1 MKIEFYGASEGVT
14 GSCHILK
21 FAGKNIL
28 LDCGMYQGKDVEQGG
43 NDTFPFDPKDINLV
57 LISHAHIDHTGRLPL
72 LYKRGFRGKVYGTKA
87 TVDLMKIMLLDSG
100 HIQEMDVK
108 WKNRKRERR
117 GESLLKPLYSFEEA
131 KEAEVLY
138 EAIDYDTLL
147 SPFPNFSFRF
157 RDAGHLLGSAI
168 IEIITEEKN
177 GTEKLVYSG
186 DLGNRDIPIIKD
198 PTNIDA
204 CDYLIMESTYGDRI
218 HQNNKD
224 EIQKLINVIY
234 NTIQKGGNVIIPS
247 FAVGRV
253 QEVLYLLNDFI
264 EGGKL
269 KGINIYV
276 DSPLAS
282 ECTKIFQKYKD
293 YYDTAALD
301 KLAHGDDPLNFTN
314 LHFVGSAEESAKL
327 NEKNGIVIISSSGM
341 CEAGRILHHLKHN
354 LWRKDS
360 SVVFVGYQA
369 EGTLGRKII
378 EGEKR
383 VRLFGEYIIVNAQ
396 IYNFPGL
403 SGHADSKGLLD
414 WVVNFKE
421 KPANIILVHGSK
433 TSSESLRLSL
443 HKKGYNVHV
452 AKKGEKIFYGE
463 NYTRTGMKDTLIHT
477 INSLEDI
484 DNLTTDEILDQIKKA
499 IDKIN

>member
-21 FAGKNIL
+21 FQGKNIL
-28 LDCGMYQGKDVEQGG
+28 LDCGMYQGKDVDQEG
-43 NDTFPFDPKDINLV
+43 NERFPFNPKDIDVV

-72 LYKRGFRGKVYGTKA
+72 LYKMGFRGSIFATKA
-87 TVDLMKIMLLDSG
+87 TVDLMKIMLLDCG
-100 HIQEMDVK
+100 HIQEMDIK

-117 GESLLKPLYSFEEA
+117 GEPLLKPLYSYEEA

-138 EAIDYDTLL
+138 QGVDYDTLIT
-147 SPFPNFSFRF
+147 PFPNFSFRF

-168 IEIITEEKN
+168 VEIITEENK
-177 GTEKLVYSG
+177 TAAKLVYSG
-186 DLGNRDIPIIKD
+186 DLGNKDIPIIKD
-198 PTNIDA
+198 PTNMDS

-218 HQNNKD
+218 HQDNKD
-224 EIQKLINVIY
+224 EIHKLVNVIY
-234 NTIQKGGNVIIPS
+234 NTVKKGGNVIIPS

-264 EGGKL
+264 KCGKL
-269 KGINIYV
+269 YDINVYV

-282 ECTKIFQKYKD
+282 ESTKVFQKYKD
-293 YYDTAALD
+293 YYDNDAME
-301 KLAHGDDPLNFTN
+301 KINHGDDPLIFPN
-314 LHFVGSAEESAKL
+314 LHFVGTSEESAKL
-327 NEKNGIVIISSSGM
+327 NGKNGIVIISSSGM

-360 SVVFVGYQA
+360 SVIFVGYQA

-383 VRLFGEYIIVNAQ
+383 VRLFGEDVVVNAQ
-396 IYNFPGL
+396 IFNFSAL
-403 SGHADSKGLLD
+403 SGHADSTGLIN
-414 WVVNFKE
+414 WVHSFKC

-463 NYTRTGMKDTLIHT
+463 NYARTGSKEKIIEI

-484 DNLTTDEILDQIKKA
+484 DNLTNDEILNEIKKA
-499 IDKIN
+499 MK

>member
-28 LDCGMYQGKDVEQGG
+28 LDCGMYQGKDASQGG
-43 NDTFPFDPKDINLV
+43 NDIFPFDPKDIDLV

-72 LYKRGFRGKVYGTKA
+72 LYKRGFRGKVLGTKA
-87 TVDLMKIMLLDSG
+87 TIDLMKIMLLDSG

-117 GESLLKPLYSFEEA
+117 GESLLKPLYTFEEA

-138 EAIDYDTLL
+138 EGIDYDMLV
-147 SPFPNFSFRF
+147 SPFPNFSFKF
-157 RDAGHLLGSAI
+157 KDAGHLLGSAI
-168 IEIITEEKN
+168 IEIVTQEKN

-186 DLGNRDIPIIKD
+186 DLGNRNIPIIKN
-198 PTNIDA
+198 PTYIDS

-218 HQNNKD
+218 HQNKKD
-224 EIQKLINVIY
+224 EIYKLIDVIY
-234 NTIQKGGNVIIPS
+234 NTVKKGGNVIIPS

-264 EGGKL
+264 ERGKL
-269 KGINIYV
+269 NGINIYV
-276 DSPLAS
+276 DSPLARES
-282 ECTKIFQKYKD
+282 TKIFEEHTD
-293 YYDTAALD
+293 YYDEDALD

-314 LHFVGSAEESAKL
+314 LHFVGSAEESVKL

-341 CEAGRILHHLKHN
+341 CEAGRVLHHLKHN

-378 EGEKR
+378 EGEKS
-383 VRLFGEYIIVNAQ
+383 VRLFGEDIVVNAQ

-403 SGHADSKGLLD
+403 SGHADSTGLMD
-414 WVVNFKE
+414 WVINFKE

-443 HKKGYNVHV
+443 HKRGYNVHV

-463 NYTRTGMKDTLIHT
+463 NYTRIGRKEELIAR

-484 DNLTTDEILDQIKKA
+484 DNLTTDEIIYEIKRV
-499 IDKIN
+499 IDKVN